1 MLNPINLFQPIHIPK
16 IHWASPQ
23 VLQLRPV
30 ELPALKPNQVRV
42 KASHVGLAVG
52 NFGTCFGH
60 MFCRQTVESLWR
72 FDDQNGFMLGE
83 PVGISRTNIYNIINI
98 IIYRCI
104 CIYIYI
110 IYKHLGIYALIDTF
124 LFFAQMEAAGVN
136 PSDTYLR
143 LGMEGPYA
151 AVPHLLPWLGLIFL
165 IVGET
170 YIYIYIL
177 FRYIHI
183 IIIVI
188 SIVIVIIIILIII
201 IYILLRYI

>member
-110 IYKHLGIYALIDTF
+110 SYINILEFMPWSIRFFFLPRWKLLGWTPRTPTCAWAWRAPMLRCRTCCRDLASFSWLLGKH
-124 LFFAQMEAAGVN
+124 
-136 PSDTYLR
+136 
-143 LGMEGPYA
+143 
-151 AVPHLLPWLGLIFL
+151 
-165 IVGET
+165 
-170 YIYIYIL
+170 IYIYI
-177 FRYIHI
+177 I
-183 IIIVI
+183 
-188 SIVIVIIIILIII
+188 
-201 IYILLRYI
+201 